1 MITYNLQEYDFINE
15 KISHNYFGS
24 FIIIFLII
32 GIVVIISKFN
42 FYIYEK
48 NVLIYEDNN
57 YSLVIDA
64 TKIDDLDKNIYIN
77 KKKYTFKIK
86 DISNYQNI
94 NGTIYAVVN
103 IDLDYKSKS
112 KVIECYFLKDKNT
125 ILNMLVKFIQ
135 GG

>member
-64 TKIDDLDKNIYIN
+64 TKIDNLDKNIYIN

-112 KVIECYFLKDKNT
+112 KVTECYFLKDKNT